1 MNLFRRAGA
10 FLLAA
15 LLCVSCVSASHYE
28 PMSRP
33 DMPFS
38 EMRYTGIDPETVDTF
53 CARFEDDPISLYPE
67 LLALYDEIYTQDQL
81 AYIRMCKNVSDEA
94 LAAESERTSSNFTTA
109 SDRIYLALSRAL
121 DSPHGDELAA
131 LMPEG
136 EAEAFADYEPMSE
149 DAFTASDE
157 ETALLR
163 QYYQLPD
170 DEKYADA
177 AGELYLRL
185 AALRREEAAQA
196 GFDSYPEYAYYVSY
210 AREFTPE
217 DMTALHRIVKKRLAP
232 LYVRC
237 ALALYDAPPLRGDED
252 VPADEEI
259 MTAIAA
265 RIGEVSPELN
275 EAMDYLLRN
284 RLYFMGSGDELLDT
298 GYTSSLSA
306 YGAAFIFNRAY
317 SRFYAYKDAVHEFGH
332 FNAAF
337 HDPTPML
344 YQYDNMDV
352 AEIQSQGLELLFLPC
367 LQDILAGEDETQ
379 RNVVALSL
387 LSDILYSVV
396 SGCLYDE
403 FEQAVYADAD
413 MTVSELH
420 TLEQRLLA
428 EYGLSELYDVEPD
441 WPYITHLFSSPCYYI
456 SYATSAV
463 PALDLW
469 LRSVNDRDAAID
481 AYLSISAVRTDAWF
495 FDVLYDNDLCDP
507 TDAGDLM
514 RFAKALEQQLGAF
527 LPDAAAP
534 TAILPIAGT
543 VIVLGVIVALL
554 LRRKSSPESE
564 SFDNADEET
573 PA

>member
-1 MNLFRRAGA
+1 MNLFRRVGTL
-10 FLLAA
+10 LLAV
-15 LLCVSCVSASHYE
+15 LLCASCVSASYYE
-28 PMSRP
+28 PVSHT
-33 DMPFS
+33 DVPFS
-38 EMRYTGIDPETVDTF
+38 EMRYTGIDPEAVDAF
-53 CARFEDDPISLYPE
+53 CARFENDPIALYPE
-67 LLALYDEIYTQDQL
+67 LVALYDEIYTQDQL

-94 LAAESERTSSNFTTA
+94 LAEESERTSGNYTTA

-136 EAEAFADYEPMSE
+136 EAEVFANYEPMSE

-157 ETALLR
+157 ETALLH

-170 DEKYADA
+170 DESFADA

-210 AREFTPE
+210 AWEFAPE
-217 DMTALHRIVKKRLAP
+217 DMAALQRIVKKRLAP

-237 ALALYDAPPLRGDED
+237 ALAFYDAPPLRGDED
-252 VPADEEI
+252 IPADDEI
-259 MTAIAA
+259 MNAVAA
-265 RIGEVSPELN
+265 YIGEVSPELN

-284 RLYFMGSGDELLDT
+284 RLYFIASGDELLDT
-298 GYTSSLSA
+298 GYTSSLPA
-306 YGAAFIFNRAY
+306 YGAAFIFDRAY

-332 FNAAF
+332 FNAAY
-337 HDPTPML
+337 HDPMPML

-352 AEIQSQGLELLFLPC
+352 AEIQSQGLELLFLPY
-367 LQDILAGEDETQ
+367 LQDILAGEDESQ

-403 FEQAVYADAD
+403 FEQAVYADPD
-413 MTVSELH
+413 MTVSGLH
-420 TLEQRLLA
+420 KLEQRLLA
-428 EYGLSELYDVEPD
+428 EYGLSELYDAEPE
-441 WPYITHLFSSPCYYI
+441 WPYVTHLFSSPGYYI

-469 LRSVNDRDAAID
+469 LRSLSDRDAAVD
-481 AYLSISAVRTDAWF
+481 AYLSISAARTDAWF
-495 FDVLYDNDLCDP
+495 FDVLYDNGLCDP
-507 TDAGDLM
+507 TDSGDLA
-514 RFAKALEQQLGAF
+514 RFAGALEQQLGKF
-527 LPDAAAP
+527 LPDAAPA
-534 TAILPIAGT
+534 AILPIAGT
-543 VIVLGVIVALL
+543 VIVLGVIVVVL
-554 LRRKSSPESE
+554 LRRKSSVESE
-564 SFDNADEET
+564 SFDDADEET
-573 PA
+573 TA